1 MYDWT
6 KILKRR
12 RSRRWD
18 SSDPERAPPPLPL
31 NPRSMS
37 PATKN
42 NVSPNIQA
50 VAAKFQDRSSEN
62 ALSSYTTNPMPP
74 KSGSPERSLVKGH
87 YHKRMQS
94 LQPSDTKGDARSE
107 FLNYLESRSP
117 ERPLRATIV
126 DPTTKPQD
134 SSKGPESPPAR
145 AAEREIPSY
154 VSSRYLSKPLFG
166 ESTPPSATMLAL
178 QNMQLPIDND
188 PPSPS
193 KPPKMLPAP
202 KSEDRAH
209 TMDTLASQIHSLT
222 DIASNLQ
229 REMSN
234 LSRRSKDNAT
244 DLVSLKA
251 ATNARDEDI
260 RKSLKD
266 LSSSLTS
273 KYLDGEFS
281 RFDLGA
287 FLKPENG
294 PNPTESD
301 SSPNSKRSYSVP
313 RMPSPNPFAFDR
325 DICGSPA
332 PISDGSASIALLEK
346 VLREMATKEGEER
359 LLELVDE
366 IKSRPAA
373 TPSDKDADTKITNM
387 LEEIL
392 NLVKEDPSS
401 KALVRSMTTQNLR
414 PPDSANVEG
423 TRSAS
428 LGSIDGS
435 ATVRALNVPS
445 SNNQLQ
451 RASAS
456 GDEVL
461 TILRS
466 VKNSVVESG
475 GMTNGVKALV
485 RELRGEVLGMGRD
498 LARKLE
504 TVESN
509 IVSDAEPKDQSQP
522 LSADEISAIIN
533 ESLRDLQEQLAATVN
548 ESRNHSTALSEF
560 QSTMNSAEIY
570 SIVKKALD
578 EIEFPQPQQES
589 QGSQMEKDD
598 ILDTVREAW
607 ETYKPEIELQTIG
620 LERDEILECLAEGL
634 KSYQPQHQQAITYE
648 EVLAA
653 VQTGMQNFTPPPVE
667 HSPTITRDEII
678 LTIRECLEKPESA
691 SRGLDQEH
699 VTHLNSMRDDILH
712 AVSEKLQ
719 PQSRGLDEEHVS
731 HLYSMRDEILH
742 GLSQIAQSQ
751 PRGLDEDQVNY
762 LNNIRD
768 QILHAVTERQ
778 EPSQRSL
785 DDEHIHYLNSVR
797 DDILHAVTER
807 SQFAAPR
814 TLDDEQF
821 EHMNN
826 LRDEILDAVTRS
838 IATQSVVSKESF
850 DSGLGRDDI
859 VSAISDGLEAHFT
872 TAKEMD
878 DSRVSREDV
887 VNAINDA
894 FNAQQSALTPANPP
908 SISREEIMDAIAEGI
923 EIANQTKET
932 ALSADVHSQSLS
944 ADEIFEAISEGL
956 HRYHE
961 SEKSALSTEVQQPV
975 LTREEVFNAIVDGF
989 ESANTMT
996 REIELNKEDL
1006 MEAITAGLQE
1016 ATSAANLNV
1025 GDQVLERLQEVIGG
1039 MKEELKQYSAPNSQD
1054 TEQVLETIKD
1064 ELAVVRQEIESYVA
1078 TAQDVSG
1085 RHEIIDTVKDGFRLL
1100 QADMEK
1106 TITDTAVSHAPRS
1119 NPDTPE
1125 LLDAM
1130 EKEFEHLRGTISNLL
1145 TDNHRTG
1152 SEKDEILDA
1161 IREVGEQHKSNS
1173 GDAQILSSIKEEF
1186 EAMRERMEMSVV
1198 RAEPPSSDKEDIIAA
1213 LRESLDALREET
1225 IQLKSQPGDEQL
1237 LNSIKEHLE
1246 SMRERTEMS
1255 VVRSEPES
1263 TDKEDIIAA
1272 LRESID
1278 ALREET
1284 MQLNAQPGEEQIL
1297 NSIKEQFESMHER
1310 METSV
1315 VRSEP
1320 PPSEKEDIVAALQDN
1335 FDALHAQLSAQPAE
1349 EQIINSIKE
1358 QFEAIRE
1365 RMETSLVHSEPPAS
1379 EKEDIVA
1386 ALQENFDALH
1396 AHFSAQPAE
1405 EQILSSMKEQFDG
1418 MRELVEMSLIRSEKE
1433 EIVTA
1438 LQENFDALHAQL
1450 SAQPT
1455 EEIIN
1460 SVKEQL
1466 EVIRE
1471 RMETIAVPAE
1481 PVSEKDDI
1489 VAALQENFDALHA
1502 QLGAQPAEEQII
1514 NSIKE
1519 QFDALRE
1526 RMEMSVVPA
1535 EPPASEKED
1544 ILAALQVNFDA
1555 LQAQLGAQPAEEQI
1569 LNSMKEQFDAMREL
1583 MATSLVAAEPISEK
1597 EDIVAALQENF
1608 DALHAQLGAQPAEE
1622 QIINSITEQFEAIR
1636 ERMEMSV
1643 VPAEPVSEKEDIVA
1657 ALQPNFDT
1665 LHAKLSAQP
1674 GEEQILNSMKQH
1686 FESLR
1691 ERMEMSMVPVEPP
1704 ASNKEDVITALREHF
1719 DGLKEQAAQQNSQPG
1734 IEQVLDSMKEHFE
1747 TMRERMEMS
1756 VVRAEPPSDKEDII
1770 DALRGH
1776 FDSLRAETIQHNK
1789 DGTEN
1794 MLSNTSEILVAFNG
1808 GIESIRE
1815 DVQKVLDKPAE
1826 FDASEILETV
1836 KDGFAEL
1843 RLELESLR
1851 QPEEEEAT
1859 REIDDAETTRGGEM
1873 VLASES
1879 TLGPDIEGLKS
1890 LITQLT
1896 DKVDAIDSASPTEEQ
1911 SEVSEPAEGAL
1922 NRGHLDEI
1930 MVALQEV
1937 QLAMGEMSANK
1948 ELPEGVARKEDTDA
1962 LENLILST
1970 KAQLDEINFPAPEE
1984 LASAEQIAALETMVR
1999 EAKDAIAEF
2008 SARLEAEG
2016 STKADIGT
2024 LEGLIK
2030 DVWISVDELKGKSQD
2045 GEETEEGD
2053 EGDDNGKLLKSDLQT
2068 VEAMIFE
2075 VKTQIDEL
2083 KLPDV
2088 ESLPTKDEINELSSL
2103 VTDFRD
2109 KMESANDLTAQGFE
2123 ARKIEHGGLAEKIDE
2138 KIDEAKYVVGE
2149 LGEELKSKLDGSS
2162 EGLNEL
2168 KQLLEGLAV
2177 SAESFTTVE
2186 NVKELTDLINREF
2199 ERARGED
2206 DATKLDNEERDAAAL
2221 VKHDETR
2228 AAIINEIGTKIDE
2241 KIGEILSKYD
2251 DAHNSLHSKFS
2262 ETEERDMAHAEM
2274 VTSTKSLA
2282 EDIKLVI
2289 GSMGTT
2295 VTETCER
2302 MAEDTKALAEKVGE
2316 SYTRMEEMHNEAKSH
2331 QEQSRGE
2338 NERAVAATERVESK
2352 LLEFHPQILQT
2363 VQEILTVVSDHYD
2376 HSQKSTEEVKLELSA
2391 LPSTIPTML
2400 PALPPPESSRE
2411 IEDDPVHNKLNDLL
2425 EHAKNNPIQEVLNT
2439 LVEHSKNDQLHSK
2452 LDRVL
2457 EASAASNSDIYE
2469 KLNLILDQA
2478 TSGSGSVHE
2487 KLDALLERP
2496 VNAVD
2501 PDQTVTQMMK
2511 LDEMHKDIMENTRK
2525 MNEMFA
2531 AQSILVAEDTER
2543 KRREAEEVAIAL
2555 ERRVAQREQVE
2566 SEIVGLHEEKDS
2578 LLKMLHTL
2586 KTEKDELT
2594 KQNAKMSKE
2603 LSGLE
2608 TALEIRHEEMQQMEE
2623 RADGLEKRILEGVLD
2638 HARSVLL
2645 SRSGSI
2651 STMNLKRNRSVRTS
2665 RTGAR
2670 SPSMMST
2677 TTVSTAREPKD
2688 ARSLLGNGVGM
2699 ALKRRTVHGHQPATT
2714 AVQPN
2719 IGKERRIL
2727 SLSHVTGNRD
2737 AGRQIGPN
2745 TGMPS
2750 LKRSHSVK
2758 SNFSLRK
2765 ASWAGPKS
2773 TSNKENEAFHEEDE
2787 LQSDVESDAGT
2798 ERNTSYAGTDRRS
2811 SYAGTERKASYA
2823 ETCTDSVVTGVTE
2836 SVISEDRRTSG
2847 MSGTSDGRT
2856 EYVESSIA
2864 DDDHDQESDHEGS
2877 EASSQSGDDTE
2888 TARENDDGDDATTE
2902 GGEKEENGDDQ
2913 FSDTASAVEAEGMK
2927 LLEAPPDGGL
2937 GTEMTVS

>member
-1 MYDWT
+1 MHDWT
-6 KILKRR
+6 RILKRR

-42 NVSPNIQA
+42 TVSPNIQA
-50 VAAKFQDRSSEN
+50 VAAKFQDRSSET

-145 AAEREIPSY
+145 AAEREMPSY

-202 KSEDRAH
+202 KSEERAH

-260 RKSLKD
+260 RKSLKE

-281 RFDLGA
+281 RFDLSA

-294 PNPTESD
+294 PNSTESD

-325 DICGSPA
+325 DLCGSPA

-373 TPSDKDADTKITNM
+373 SPSDKDADTKITNM

-401 KALVRSMTTQNLR
+401 KALVRSMPTQNLR
-414 PPDSANVEG
+414 PPDSTNVEG

-445 SNNQLQ
+445 SDNQLQ
-451 RASAS
+451 RATAG

-509 IVSDAEPKDQSQP
+509 IVHDAEPKDQPQP
-522 LSADEISAIIN
+522 LNADQISAIIN

-570 SIVKKALD
+570 SVVKKALD
-578 EIEFPQPQQES
+578 EIEFPQSQQDS
-589 QGSQMEKDD
+589 QGPHMEKDD

-653 VQTGMQNFTPPPVE
+653 VQTGLQNFTPPPVE
-667 HSPTITRDEII
+667 HTPSITRDEII
-678 LTIRECLEKPESA
+678 LTIRECLEKPEST
-691 SRGLDQEH
+691 SRGLDEEH
-699 VTHLNSMRDDILH
+699 VTHLNSMRDSILH

-719 PQSRGLDEEHVS
+719 PQPKGMDEEHVGY
-731 HLYSMRDEILH
+731 LYAIRDEILQA
-742 GLSQIAQSQ
+742 LSQIAQSQ
-751 PRGLDEDQVNY
+751 PRGMDEDQVNY

-768 QILHAVTERQ
+768 QILHAVSERE

-785 DDEHIHYLNSVR
+785 DDEHLHYLNSMR

-807 SQFAAPR
+807 SQVAAPR
-814 TLDDEQF
+814 SLDEEQF

-894 FNAQQSALTPANPP
+894 FNAQQSALTPANPL
-908 SISREEIMDAIAEGI
+908 SISREEIMSAIVDGI
-923 EIANQTKET
+923 ELANQSKER
-932 ALSADVHSQSLS
+932 ALSTDVQHQGMSPE
-944 ADEIFEAISEGL
+944 EIFEAISEGL

-961 SEKSALSTEVQQPV
+961 SEKSALSTEVQQPG
-975 LTREEVFNAIVDGF
+975 LTRDEVFSAIVDGF

-1016 ATSAANLNV
+1016 ATSATNLNV
-1025 GDQVLERLQEVIGG
+1025 GDQLLERLQEAIGG
-1039 MKEELKQYSAPNSQD
+1039 MKEELKQYSAPNGQD
-1054 TEQVLETIKD
+1054 SEQVLETIKD
-1064 ELAVVRQEIESYVA
+1064 GLAVVRQEIESYVV

-1085 RHEIIDTVKDGFRLL
+1085 KHEIIDIVKEGFRLL

-1145 TDNHRTG
+1145 TDSHRPS

-1161 IREVGEQHKSNS
+1161 IREVGEQHKSSS

-1186 EAMRERMEMSVV
+1186 EALRERMEMSVV
-1198 RAEPPSSDKEDIIAA
+1198 RAEPPASEKEDILAA
-1213 LRESLDALREET
+1213 LQVNFDALHAQLSAQPAEEQ
-1225 IQLKSQPGDEQL
+1225 II
-1237 LNSIKEHLE
+1237 NSIKEHFE
-1246 SMRERTEMS
+1246 SMRERMEMS
-1255 VVRSEPES
+1255 VVRSEPPS
-1263 TDKEDIIAA
+1263 TDKEDIIDA

-1284 MQLNAQPGEEQIL
+1284 MQLKAQPGEEQIL
-1297 NSIKEQFESMHER
+1297 NSIKGQFESMRER
-1310 METSV
+1310 MEMSV
-1315 VRSEP
+1315 VRAEP
-1320 PPSEKEDIVAALQDN
+1320 PASEKEDILAALQVN

-1358 QFEAIRE
+1358 QFETIRE
-1365 RMETSLVHSEPPAS
+1365 RMETSLVRSDPPAS
-1379 EKEDIVA
+1379 EKEEIVA

-1396 AHFSAQPAE
+1396 AQFGSQPAD
-1405 EQILSSMKEQFDG
+1405 EQILSSMKEQFDA
-1418 MRELVEMSLIRSEKE
+1418 MRELVEMSVLRSEKE

-1438 LQENFDALHAQL
+1438 LQENL
-1450 SAQPT
+1450 
-1455 EEIIN
+1455 
-1460 SVKEQL
+1460 
-1466 EVIRE
+1466 
-1471 RMETIAVPAE
+1471 
-1481 PVSEKDDI
+1481 
-1489 VAALQENFDALHA
+1489 DALHA
-1502 QLGAQPAEEQII
+1502 QLGAQPAEEQIM
-1514 NSIKE
+1514 NSMQE

-1526 RMEMSVVPA
+1526 H
-1535 EPPASEKED
+1535 
-1544 ILAALQVNFDA
+1544 I
-1555 LQAQLGAQPAEEQI
+1555 
-1569 LNSMKEQFDAMREL
+1569 
-1583 MATSLVAAEPISEK
+1583 TS
-1597 EDIVAALQENF
+1597 
-1608 DALHAQLGAQPAEE
+1608 
-1622 QIINSITEQFEAIR
+1622 SI
-1636 ERMEMSV
+1636 

-1657 ALQPNFDT
+1657 ALQENFDVLHAQLSAQPAEEQLLNSIKEQFDALREHMSTSIVPAEPISEKEDIIAALQENFDT
-1665 LHAKLSAQP
+1665 LHAQLSAQPAEEQIINSIKEQFESIRERMEMSLVPAEPALEKEDIVAALQPNFDSLNAQLSAQP
-1674 GEEQILNSMKQH
+1674 GEEQILNSMKEH
-1686 FESLR
+1686 FETLR
-1691 ERMEMSMVPVEPP
+1691 ERMEMSMVPAQPP
-1704 ASNKEDVITALREHF
+1704 ASDKEDVLSALREHF
-1719 DGLKEQAAQQNSQPG
+1719 DSLKEQTIQQNAQPG
-1734 IEQVLDSMKEHFE
+1734 IEQVLDSMNGHFE
-1747 TMRERMEMS
+1747 NMRERMEMS
-1756 VVRAEPPSDKEDII
+1756 VVRAEPPSSDKEDII
-1770 DALRGH
+1770 GALRGH
-1776 FDSLRAETIQHNK
+1776 FDTLREETIQHNK
-1789 DGTEN
+1789 DGTDN
-1794 MLSNTSEILVAFNG
+1794 MLANTSEILVAFNG

-1836 KDGFAEL
+1836 KEGFAEL
-1843 RLELESLR
+1843 RFELESLR
-1851 QPEEEEAT
+1851 QPEKEESN

-1873 VLASES
+1873 ILANES
-1879 TLGPDIEGLKS
+1879 SLGPDIEGLKS
-1890 LITQLT
+1890 LISQLT
-1896 DKVDAIDSASPTEEQ
+1896 EKVDSIDSASSTDEQ
-1911 SEVSEPAEGAL
+1911 SEASEPVEDAL

-1999 EAKDAIAEF
+1999 EAKDAITEF
-2008 SARLEAEG
+2008 SSRLEAEG

-2030 DVWISVDELKGKSQD
+2030 DVWISVDELKGISQD

-2053 EGDDNGKLLKSDLQT
+2053 EADENGKLLKSDLQT

-2088 ESLPTKDEINELSSL
+2088 ETLPTKEEITELSSL

-2109 KMESANDLTAQGFE
+2109 KMEAANDLTAQGFE

-2149 LGEELKSKLDGSS
+2149 LGDELKSKLDGSS

-2168 KQLLEGLAV
+2168 KQLLEGLAL

-2199 ERARGED
+2199 ERVRGED
-2206 DATKLDNEERDAAAL
+2206 DATKLDKEERDAAAL

-2228 AAIINEIGTKIDE
+2228 AAIIHEIGTKIDE
-2241 KIGEILSKYD
+2241 KICEILSKYD
-2251 DAHNSLHSKFS
+2251 DAHSSLHFKFS

-2302 MAEDTKALAEKVGE
+2302 MAEDTKVLAEKVGE
-2316 SYTRMEEMHNEAKSH
+2316 SYTRMEEMQNEAKSH

-2338 NERAVAATERVESK
+2338 NERAVAATERVETK

-2376 HSQKSTEEVKLELSA
+2376 HSQKSTEEVKSELSA
-2391 LPSTIPTML
+2391 LPSTML
-2400 PALPPPESSRE
+2400 PALPPPESTRA

-2425 EHAKNNPIQEVLNT
+2425 EHAKSNPIKEVLDT

-2501 PDQTVTQMMK
+2501 PDHTVTQMMK
-2511 LDEMHKDIMENTRK
+2511 LDEMHKDIMENSRR

-2531 AQSILVAEDTER
+2531 AQSALVAEDTER
-2543 KRREAEEVAIAL
+2543 KRREAEEAAVAL

-2677 TTVSTAREPKD
+2677 ATVSTAREPKD

-2699 ALKRRTVHGHQPATT
+2699 ALKRRTVHGHQPTTT

-2787 LQSDVESDAGT
+2787 LQSDIESDAGT
-2798 ERNTSYAGTDRRS
+2798 ERKTSYAGTDRRS

-2847 MSGTSDGRT
+2847 MSGTSDGRS

-2864 DDDHDQESDHEGS
+2864 DDDHDHDPESDREGS
-2877 EASSQSGDDTE
+2877 EASSQSDDENATV
-2888 TARENDDGDDATTE
+2888 REDDDGDDVT
-2902 GGEKEENGDDQ
+2902 EKEENGDDQ
-2913 FSDTASAVEAEGMK
+2913 FSDTASVVEAEGQK
-2927 LLEAPPDGGL
+2927 LLEAPPDSL